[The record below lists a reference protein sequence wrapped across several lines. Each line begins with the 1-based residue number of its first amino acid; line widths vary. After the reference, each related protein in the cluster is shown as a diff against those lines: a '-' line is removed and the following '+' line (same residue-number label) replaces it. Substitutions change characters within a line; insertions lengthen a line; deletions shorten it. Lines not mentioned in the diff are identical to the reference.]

1 MDTECCKIFAQTPNL
16 IGKEARGRKGE
27 RIKENERIFFR
38 TQKMVGKQSGGAAE
52 EVGTG
57 EEGGNAH
64 VRAGEVIPTRYR

>member
-1 MDTECCKIFAQTPNL
+1 
-16 IGKEARGRKGE
+16 
-27 RIKENERIFFR
+27 
-38 TQKMVGKQSGGAAE
+38 MVGKQSGGAAE

>member
-1 MDTECCKIFAQTPNL
+1 MLQDICPDTKFNRERVRE
-16 IGKEARGRKGE
+16 GGRENGE
-27 RIKENERIFFR
+27 RIKEKERIFFR

-64 VRAGEVIPTRYR
+64 VRAGEVVPTRYR